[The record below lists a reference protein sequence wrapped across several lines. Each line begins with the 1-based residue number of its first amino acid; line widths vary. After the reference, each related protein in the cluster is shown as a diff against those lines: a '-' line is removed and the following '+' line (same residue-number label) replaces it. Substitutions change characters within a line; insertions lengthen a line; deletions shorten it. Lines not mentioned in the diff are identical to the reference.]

1 MRRSLSTSYW
11 LGWEMG
17 TNSCRGRF
25 VGVGEIEENLH
36 GLVEEKW
43 WEDSLELER
52 DDDVIWYVGSG
63 EARRR
68 FWVLTR
74 DLSWSIEVLE
84 CVGSLL
90 AKARAKGLLGTSIAE
105 MNVIGKWMVWYFM
118 INFALAPPPSLGEE
132 MGHRMSFTASQE
144 SGLTFYIIRVGL
156 FLGTLRT

>member
-1 MRRSLSTSYW
+1 
-11 LGWEMG
+11 MG

-74 DLSWSIEVLE
+74 DLS
-84 CVGSLL
+84 
-90 AKARAKGLLGTSIAE
+90 
-105 MNVIGKWMVWYFM
+105 
-118 INFALAPPPSLGEE
+118 
-132 MGHRMSFTASQE
+132 
-144 SGLTFYIIRVGL
+144 
-156 FLGTLRT
+156 